1 MTWAACLAGLALA
14 VGIYWVWRHRLPDA
28 STFRIDIAGTVF
40 VAVMGSMS
48 GTRRRM
54 PRMRRTRG
62 REPQE
67 LPESQ
72 KPQKPQKPQEL
83 R

>member
-14 VGIYWVWRHRLPDA
+14 IGIYWVWRHRLPDA

-40 VAVMGSMS
+40 VAVMGSM
-48 GTRRRM
+48 
-54 PRMRRTRG
+54 RRTRG

-67 LPESQ
+67 S
-72 KPQKPQKPQEL
+72 QKPQKPQEL